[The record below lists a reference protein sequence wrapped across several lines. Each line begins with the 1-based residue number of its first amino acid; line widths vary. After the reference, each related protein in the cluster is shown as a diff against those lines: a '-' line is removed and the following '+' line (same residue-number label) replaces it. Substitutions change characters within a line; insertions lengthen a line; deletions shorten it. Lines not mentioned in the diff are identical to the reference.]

1 MNLPEYS
8 VRNPV
13 TTLMTF
19 FAVLMIGI
27 VCIWQIP
34 IDQMPKMELP
44 IITVSTTYEGAAP
57 EDVER
62 KVTEPLERNL
72 STVPDLK
79 HITSTSKEDSSVISL
94 TFEWGTNLDAR
105 SNDVRDA
112 IGRVKRM
119 LPEEIDEPRVL
130 KMDFSRFPIIIF
142 GVTSKESYSHL
153 EKILEDDVADP
164 LMRLPGV
171 GSASVMVPLNRQVNV
186 DLDRERLAS
195 YNLTPQDVIHA
206 IARENQDTPAGN
218 VKKGLTDY
226 LVRVPGEFNDV
237 APMRQI
243 VVASRDGATVRLSD
257 IGNVEDGFEE
267 IRRQITINSEKAA
280 MIMVQ
285 KQSDANTVQVA
296 NLVKKR
302 MEEVKKRLPPD
313 IKIINVMDG
322 SEEIVSA
329 IHDLTRSLILGG
341 LLTMLTVLIFL
352 RQWRATLIIC
362 LTIPFSLV
370 LAVIGVYFLGYTINM
385 MTLFAMIIAVGMI
398 VDNAIVILENITRHR
413 EEGERPTEGAIYGAS
428 EVSMPVV
435 ASTITNV
442 CIFFPILFIKG
453 ITGVIFSEFAVITIV
468 VMMGSLFSA
477 LTLTPMLSSKLLKKA
492 KFGNESSGLFFRLSE
507 KIFLAIEKNYG
518 DLVAWALRHRAM
530 VILTAILIFGGT
542 LFLIPFLGTEYMP
555 EQDSARIQGTLYLPV
570 GTRVEETARVMRT
583 IDQILKEEVSEKER
597 IAVFTR
603 CGGGGGMG
611 GAEGSHVG
619 SFGVR
624 LVPRVERSRNVKEI
638 AAGFRRRINKI
649 QGLFGIEK
657 YRLDTGDPMA
667 GMLLGGERPLTV
679 NIIGNDLDVTDAIA
693 AKIKQIALNTPGTVD
708 INVSREK
715 GRPELKVRVDREKA
729 SAIGFNVSDVGD
741 MVRAAIY
748 GTEASKYRI
757 HGDEYVIFVRYREK
771 DRSDIKDVLASSLR
785 LPSGEMMRVDNVANV
800 GVEYGPVTI
809 DRKDRGRI
817 VNVTGS
823 VDNRSLGDVVA
834 DIEKEIAKL
843 DIPSGVEV
851 IMSGQATE
859 QRESFFWLT
868 LSLIVGIFLVYMIM
882 ASQFESLL
890 DPLVVMFS
898 VPFAFT
904 GTIWA
909 IFLGGHHINIVVFL
923 GLLMLVGVVVNNA
936 IVLVDYTNLLRARG
950 LPLFEAVPKAC
961 RTRLRPVLMTSLT
974 TIAGLIPMAF
984 GKGQGS
990 EVWNPIGL
998 TVLGGLLVSTFV
1010 TLMLVPTVYSI
1021 LETHVK
1027 KTHD

>member
-1 MNLPEYS
+1 
-8 VRNPV
+8 
-13 TTLMTF
+13 
-19 FAVLMIGI
+19 
-27 VCIWQIP
+27 
-34 IDQMPKMELP
+34 
-44 IITVSTTYEGAAP
+44 
-57 EDVER
+57 
-62 KVTEPLERNL
+62 
-72 STVPDLK
+72 
-79 HITSTSKEDSSVISL
+79 
-94 TFEWGTNLDAR
+94 
-105 SNDVRDA
+105 
-112 IGRVKRM
+112 
-119 LPEEIDEPRVL
+119 
-130 KMDFSRFPIIIF
+130 
-142 GVTSKESYSHL
+142 
-153 EKILEDDVADP
+153 
-164 LMRLPGV
+164 
-171 GSASVMVPLNRQVNV
+171 
-186 DLDRERLAS
+186 
-195 YNLTPQDVIHA
+195 
-206 IARENQDTPAGN
+206 
-218 VKKGLTDY
+218 
-226 LVRVPGEFNDV
+226 
-237 APMRQI
+237 
-243 VVASRDGATVRLSD
+243 
-257 IGNVEDGFEE
+257 
-267 IRRQITINSEKAA
+267 
-280 MIMVQ
+280 
-285 KQSDANTVQVA
+285 
-296 NLVKKR
+296 
-302 MEEVKKRLPPD
+302 
-313 IKIINVMDG
+313 
-322 SEEIVSA
+322 
-329 IHDLTRSLILGG
+329 
-341 LLTMLTVLIFL
+341 
-352 RQWRATLIIC
+352 
-362 LTIPFSLV
+362 
-370 LAVIGVYFLGYTINM
+370 
-385 MTLFAMIIAVGMI
+385 
-398 VDNAIVILENITRHR
+398 
-413 EEGERPTEGAIYGAS
+413 
-428 EVSMPVV
+428 MPVV

-442 CIFFPILFIKG
+442 CIFFPILFVKG

-492 KFGNESSGLFFRLSE
+492 KFGNESSGWFFRLSE
-507 KIFLAIEKNYG
+507 KTFLAIEKNYG

-542 LFLIPFLGTEYMP
+542 LFLIPLLGTEYMP

-583 IDQILKEEVSEKER
+583 IDQILKEEVPEKER
-597 IAVFTR
+597 IAIFTR

-624 LVPRVERSRNVKEI
+624 LIPRVERSRNVKEI

-657 YRLDTGDPMA
+657 FRLDTGDPMA

-708 INVSREK
+708 INISREK
-715 GRPELKVRVDREKA
+715 GRPELRVRVDREKA

-817 VNVTGS
+817 VNVMGG

-890 DPLVVMFS
+890 DPFVVMFS